1 MRKKA
6 PGFFTKFFTIVF
18 SLVIVIGM
26 VWFYVYG
33 SGSESVMMQG
43 SGEPSGGFT
52 DVEEEP
58 AVPAEQ
64 SNLYTKLTKG

>member
-33 SGSESVMMQG
+33 SGS
-43 SGEPSGGFT
+43 
-52 DVEEEP
+52 
-58 AVPAEQ
+58 
-64 SNLYTKLTKG
+64 